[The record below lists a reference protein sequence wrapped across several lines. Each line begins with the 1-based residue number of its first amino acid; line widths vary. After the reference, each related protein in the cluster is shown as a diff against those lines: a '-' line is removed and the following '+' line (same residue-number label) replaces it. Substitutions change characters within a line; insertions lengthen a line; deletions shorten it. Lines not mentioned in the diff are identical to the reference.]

1 VEKEHFLDLAKNYTS
16 LTVEEAHAVD
26 ELQQSYPYSQVV
38 RCIASRAAHDHKFA
52 NANGLLAISAVY
64 STDRTVLKD
73 IMTASPI
80 VRKERPVTVTR
91 PEPIVIE
98 KKALPEPKPTA
109 GTRDVKP
116 APVLVEK
123 QEGNAVEVVQETD
136 ALPAITPAPVTVTSG
151 LSGAELVEEIMSD
164 LTRLQDLKKIFE
176 TSYVEFRKKN
186 PSGAKDFEKISV
198 TETERRIPPQ
208 KTIPPKKET
217 VERSTSSEKS
227 TTSEAAPR
235 PKPVKATKAPK
246 SEPTE
251 LIPEPSSESIL
262 NQIAASRKPVL
273 PDSKKQ
279 KEQLE
284 IIDQFITKQPTIAKG
299 VSQKTDGADLA
310 ESSASLT
317 DSMVS
322 ETLVEILLRQGKKE
336 KAIEVLRKLIWK
348 FPQKKAIFAAQ
359 IEELRK

>member
-1 VEKEHFLDLAKNYTS
+1 MEKEHFLDLAKNYTS
-16 LTVEEAHAVD
+16 LTVEEARAVD
-26 ELQQSYPYSQVV
+26 ELQQSFPYSQVV

-52 NANGLLAISAVY
+52 NANGLLAVSAVY

-73 IMTASPI
+73 IMTASRI
-80 VRKERPVTVTR
+80 MRKEKPATVTR

-98 KKALPEPKPTA
+98 KKVFPEPKPA
-109 GTRDVKP
+109 AVAVDLKSS
-116 APVLVEK
+116 PVLVEK
-123 QEGNAVEVVQETD
+123 QEENAIEVVQETD
-136 ALPAITPAPVTVTSG
+136 ALPAITPTPVTVAPG

-176 TSYVEFRKKN
+176 TSYVEFRKKS
-186 PSGAKDFEKISV
+186 PFGAKDFEKISV

-208 KTIPPKKET
+208 KTIPPKKDT
-217 VERSTSSEKS
+217 VERSTSTEKS
-227 TTSEAAPR
+227 TTSEAPR
-235 PKPVKATKAPK
+235 AKPVKATKAPK
-246 SEPTE
+246 PESTE

-262 NQIAASRKPVL
+262 NQIAASRKPVF

-322 ETLVEILLRQGKKE
+322 ETLVEILLRQGKKD